1 MERFVQS
8 GIRNLGAEESC
19 WHGIVADAV
28 QWHIDRDFAVVDVD
42 PCMRSSRLAEAE
54 DPAAHDNGDEEEEY
68 DEGP

>member
-1 MERFVQS
+1 M
-8 GIRNLGAEESC
+8 
-19 WHGIVADAV
+19 ADAV